1 MKFTKT
7 LAAIAAASL
16 AVSSLAVSAF
26 AADALVSMTVP
37 ENSKPQDAGQVNLW
51 ELPFDDS
58 VEAWA
63 GKVDKAVATITTEA
77 YANGA
82 LGGNTVANNGWASSD
97 QIESSE
103 AGTHQWVWDSIG
115 GLQTQDADGKSNGYF
130 KVEVWWMNALGEEGN
145 QTPATLTIDK
155 VDFYDKAGDLLAT
168 YPAAADTDTKPAEP
182 KPIQTKADISFT
194 DKKTPSYTYTVKGD
208 IDTLKV
214 DVALSADAAAAQ
226 AGWNDWCS
234 AGVAVKNP
242 DGTVKY
248 YQWGGASVNW
258 SWDVDGDNVGETK
271 DGVGTETWVGTIGAD
286 GGQISIPVVKGA
298 VVDFYCLSW
307 DKYKGVQYTFTIND
321 EEAAVKPVEPVDP
334 VDPVEPVDPPV
345 DPGKTEDP
353 AEPVAPADVKIA
365 NSGRTV
371 IDSGLVRTNIINEW
385 TGNDAD
391 VIADKAAFA
400 GANKISVKFTVTNF
414 TTPFKAWI
422 AMADSKWEC
431 QFQGEGDKRNAN
443 AKCTP
448 VEVTGNG
455 TYVVTIDLDKVID
468 GVAFISVCT
477 DLKAADGDA
486 IPTIAIDQIKINEEI
501 TVKPGEPA
509 DPTKPSKPEDPTKP
523 GESDPVKPGESDPVK
538 PGDCSGEPVNPP
550 TGAAVA
556 VIPAV
561 LAAAAVATTGIVLKK
576 RSK

>member
-7 LAAIAAASL
+7 LASIAAAAI

-26 AADALVSMTVP
+26 AADINLGKELNADELALL
-37 ENSKPQDAGQVNLW
+37 K
-51 ELPFDDS
+51 
-58 VEAWA
+58 
-63 GKVDKAVATITTEA
+63 
-77 YANGA
+77 
-82 LGGNTVANNGWASSD
+82 
-97 QIESSE
+97 
-103 AGTHQWVWDSIG
+103 
-115 GLQTQDADGKSNGYF
+115 
-130 KVEVWWMNALGEEGN
+130 
-145 QTPATLTIDK
+145 
-155 VDFYDKAGDLLAT
+155 
-168 YPAAADTDTKPAEP
+168 DTDTTFVVEYDSPNGWDDIGFGASIDEVGTWASANFKAEVGKGTLTVTVADILKKMGIESLADASYMKVEGYNETTISKVEIKAADAEKPAEP

-208 IDTLKV
+208 IDALKV
-214 DVALSADAAAAQ
+214 DVALSADAVAAG
-226 AGWNDWCS
+226 AGWNDYCS

-248 YQWGGASVNW
+248 YQWGGASIAW
-258 SWDVDGDNVGETK
+258 AWDVNGDGVGDTK
-271 DGVGTETWVGTIGAD
+271 DGVGTETWVGTICAD

-307 DKYKGVQYTFTIND
+307 DSYKGVQYTLTIND
-321 EEAAVKPVEPVDP
+321 EEAAVKPIDPVDP
-334 VDPVEPVDPPV
+334 VDPVDPA
-345 DPGKTEDP
+345 DPGETEVP
-353 AEPVAPADVKIA
+353 AEPVAPADVTIA

-371 IDSGLVRTNIINEW
+371 VDSGLVRTNIINEW

-431 QFQGEGDKRNAN
+431 QFQGEGNEVNAN

-468 GVAFISVCT
+468 GVAFIAVCT
-477 DLKAADGDA
+477 DLKAAEDDA

-501 TVKPGEPA
+501 TVKPGETTE
-509 DPTKPSKPEDPTKP
+509 PTEP
-523 GESDPVKPGESDPVK
+523 GKSDPVK

-556 VIPAV
+556 VIPAA

>member
-7 LAAIAAASL
+7 LASIAAAAI

-26 AADALVSMTVP
+26 AADINLGKELNADELALL
-37 ENSKPQDAGQVNLW
+37 K
-51 ELPFDDS
+51 
-58 VEAWA
+58 
-63 GKVDKAVATITTEA
+63 
-77 YANGA
+77 
-82 LGGNTVANNGWASSD
+82 
-97 QIESSE
+97 
-103 AGTHQWVWDSIG
+103 
-115 GLQTQDADGKSNGYF
+115 
-130 KVEVWWMNALGEEGN
+130 
-145 QTPATLTIDK
+145 
-155 VDFYDKAGDLLAT
+155 
-168 YPAAADTDTKPAEP
+168 DTDTTFVVEYDSPNGWDDIGFGASIDEIGTWASANFKAEVGKGTLTVTVADILKKMGIESLADASYMKVEGYNETTISKVEIKAADAEKPAEP

-248 YQWGGASVNW
+248 YQWGGASIAW
-258 SWDVDGDNVGETK
+258 AWDVNGDGVGDTK
-271 DGVGTETWVGTIGAD
+271 DGVGTETWVGTVGAD
-286 GGQISIPVVKGA
+286 GGQLSIPVVKGA

-307 DKYKGVQYTFTIND
+307 DAYKGVQYTLTIND
-321 EEAAVKPVEPVDP
+321 EEAAVKPGEPDPVDP
-334 VDPVEPVDPPV
+334 VDPVDPA
-345 DPGKTEDP
+345 DPGETEVP
-353 AEPVAPADVKIA
+353 AEPVAPADVTIA

-371 IDSGLVRTNIINEW
+371 VDSGLVRTNIINEW

-431 QFQGEGDKRNAN
+431 QFQGEGNEVNAN

-468 GVAFISVCT
+468 GVAFIAVCT
-477 DLKAADGDA
+477 DLKAAEDDA

-501 TVKPGEPA
+501 TVKPGETTE
-509 DPTKPSKPEDPTKP
+509 PTEP
-523 GESDPVKPGESDPVK
+523 GKSDPVK

-556 VIPAV
+556 VIPAA

>member
-1 MKFTKT
+1 
-7 LAAIAAASL
+7 
-16 AVSSLAVSAF
+16 
-26 AADALVSMTVP
+26 MTVP
-37 ENSKPQDAGQVNLW
+37 ENGKPQDAGQVNLW

-63 GKVDKAVATITTEA
+63 GKVDKAVATVTTEA

-82 LGGNTVANNGWASSD
+82 LGGNTVANDGWASSD
-97 QIESSE
+97 QVESSE
-103 AGTHQWVWDSIG
+103 AGTHEWVWDSIG
-115 GLQTQDADGKSNGYF
+115 GLQTKDADGKSNGYF

-208 IDTLKV
+208 IDTLNV

-248 YQWGGASVNW
+248 YQWGGASVTW

-307 DKYKGVQYTFTIND
+307 DTYNGVQYTLTIND
-321 EEAAVKPVEPVDP
+321 EEAAVEPGETEEPTKPGE
-334 VDPVEPVDPPV
+334 
-345 DPGKTEDP
+345 TEDP
-353 AEPVAPADVKIA
+353 AEPGESSGDVV
-365 NSGRTV
+365 N
-371 IDSGLVRTNIINEW
+371 
-385 TGNDAD
+385 
-391 VIADKAAFA
+391 
-400 GANKISVKFTVTNF
+400 
-414 TTPFKAWI
+414 
-422 AMADSKWEC
+422 
-431 QFQGEGDKRNAN
+431 
-443 AKCTP
+443 
-448 VEVTGNG
+448 
-455 TYVVTIDLDKVID
+455 
-468 GVAFISVCT
+468 
-477 DLKAADGDA
+477 
-486 IPTIAIDQIKINEEI
+486 
-501 TVKPGEPA
+501 PGE
-509 DPTKPSKPEDPTKP
+509 
-523 GESDPVKPGESDPVK
+523 
-538 PGDCSGEPVNPP
+538 CSGEPVNPP

>member
-115 GLQTQDADGKSNGYF
+115 GLQTKDADGKSNGYF

-168 YPAAADTDTKPAEP
+168 YPVAADTDTKPAEP

-194 DKKTPSYTYTVKGD
+194 DKQTPSYTYTVKGD

-214 DVALSADAAAAQ
+214 DVALSADAAAQ

-248 YQWGGASVNW
+248 YQWGGASVTW
-258 SWDVDGDNVGETK
+258 SWDVDGDTVGETK
-271 DGVGTETWVGTIGAD
+271 DGVGTETWVGTVGAD

-307 DKYKGVQYTFTIND
+307 DTYNGVQYTLTIND
-321 EEAAVKPVEPVDP
+321 EEAAVEPSEPEDPAKPGE
-334 VDPVEPVDPPV
+334 
-345 DPGKTEDP
+345 TEDP
-353 AEPVAPADVKIA
+353 AEPGESSGDVV
-365 NSGRTV
+365 N
-371 IDSGLVRTNIINEW
+371 
-385 TGNDAD
+385 
-391 VIADKAAFA
+391 
-400 GANKISVKFTVTNF
+400 
-414 TTPFKAWI
+414 
-422 AMADSKWEC
+422 
-431 QFQGEGDKRNAN
+431 
-443 AKCTP
+443 
-448 VEVTGNG
+448 
-455 TYVVTIDLDKVID
+455 
-468 GVAFISVCT
+468 
-477 DLKAADGDA
+477 
-486 IPTIAIDQIKINEEI
+486 
-501 TVKPGEPA
+501 PGE
-509 DPTKPSKPEDPTKP
+509 
-523 GESDPVKPGESDPVK
+523 
-538 PGDCSGEPVNPP
+538 CSGEPVNPP

>member
-1 MKFTKT
+1 MKFKKT
-7 LAAIAAASL
+7 LASVCAAAI

-26 AADALVSMTVP
+26 AGSITFSDTAWWTQKDLKIEDILEGNKP
-37 ENSKPQDAGQVNLW
+37 EDVESITFTSDTTFLIGYNSTKVTDEKTGSTWKQDA
-51 ELPFDDS
+51 
-58 VEAWA
+58 
-63 GKVDKAVATITTEA
+63 T
-77 YANGA
+77 
-82 LGGNTVANNGWASSD
+82 
-97 QIESSE
+97 
-103 AGTHQWVWDSIG
+103 
-115 GLQTQDADGKSNGYF
+115 
-130 KVEVWWMNALGEEGN
+130 
-145 QTPATLTIDK
+145 
-155 VDFYDKAGDLLAT
+155 
-168 YPAAADTDTKPAEP
+168 AADTYTVSDAVLAPQEIEGKTVNPAFSVMLSKGDGVDYTINWKVNLKNNDPAKP
-182 KPIQTKADISFT
+182 KPVQTKADISFT
-194 DKKTPSYTYTVKGD
+194 DGKTPSYTYTVKGD
-208 IDTLKV
+208 IDALKV
-214 DVALSADAAAAQ
+214 DVALSADAVAAG
-226 AGWNDWCS
+226 AGWNDYCS

-248 YQWGGASVNW
+248 YQWGGASIAW
-258 SWDVDGDNVGETK
+258 AWDVNGDGVGDTK
-271 DGVGTETWVGTIGAD
+271 DGVGTETWVGTICAD

-307 DKYKGVQYTFTIND
+307 DSYKGVQYTLTIND
-321 EEAAVKPVEPVDP
+321 EEATVKPIDPVDP
-334 VDPVEPVDPPV
+334 VDPVDPA
-345 DPGKTEDP
+345 DPGETEVP
-353 AEPVAPADVKIA
+353 AEPVAPADVTIA

-371 IDSGLVRTNIINEW
+371 VDSGLVRTNIINEW

-431 QFQGEGDKRNAN
+431 QFQGEGNEVNAN

-468 GVAFISVCT
+468 GVAFIAVCT
-477 DLKAADGDA
+477 DLKAAEDDA

-501 TVKPGEPA
+501 TVKPGETTE
-509 DPTKPSKPEDPTKP
+509 PTEP
-523 GESDPVKPGESDPVK
+523 GKSDPVK

-556 VIPAV
+556 VIPAA

>member
-82 LGGNTVANNGWASSD
+82 FGGNTVANNGWASSD

-115 GLQTQDADGKSNGYF
+115 GLQTKDADGKSNGYF

-214 DVALSADAAAAQ
+214 DVALSADAAAAGS
-226 AGWNDWCS
+226 GWNDWCS

-271 DGVGTETWVGTIGAD
+271 DGVGTETWVGTVGAD

-307 DKYKGVQYTFTIND
+307 DAYKGVQYTLTIND
-321 EEAAVKPVEPVDP
+321 EEAAVKPGEPDP
-334 VDPVEPVDPPV
+334 VDPVDPPV

-501 TVKPGEPA
+501 TVKPGES
-509 DPTKPSKPEDPTKP
+509 DPT
-523 GESDPVKPGESDPVK
+523 KPGESDPVK

-556 VIPAV
+556 VIPAA

>member
-7 LAAIAAASL
+7 LASVCAAAI

-26 AADALVSMTVP
+26 AGSITFSDKVWWTQKDLKIEDILEGNKP
-37 ENSKPQDAGQVNLW
+37 EDVESITFTGDTAFLIGYNSTKVTDEKTGSTWKQDA
-51 ELPFDDS
+51 
-58 VEAWA
+58 
-63 GKVDKAVATITTEA
+63 T
-77 YANGA
+77 
-82 LGGNTVANNGWASSD
+82 
-97 QIESSE
+97 
-103 AGTHQWVWDSIG
+103 
-115 GLQTQDADGKSNGYF
+115 
-130 KVEVWWMNALGEEGN
+130 
-145 QTPATLTIDK
+145 
-155 VDFYDKAGDLLAT
+155 
-168 YPAAADTDTKPAEP
+168 AADTYTVSDAVLAPQEIEGKTVNPAFSVMLSKGDGVDYTINWKVNLKNNDPAAP
-182 KPIQTKADISFT
+182 KPVQTKADISFT
-194 DKKTPSYTYTVKGD
+194 DGKTPSYTYTVKGD
-208 IDTLKV
+208 IDALKV
-214 DVALSADAAAAQ
+214 DVALSADAAAAGS
-226 AGWNDWCS
+226 GWNDYCS

-248 YQWGGASVNW
+248 YQWGGASIAW
-258 SWDVDGDNVGETK
+258 AWDVNGDGVGDTK
-271 DGVGTETWVGTIGAD
+271 DGVGTETWVGTVGAD
-286 GGQISIPVVKGA
+286 GGQLSIPVVKGA

-307 DKYKGVQYTFTIND
+307 DTYKGVQYILTIND
-321 EEAAVKPVEPVDP
+321 EEAAVKPVDPVDP
-334 VDPVEPVDPPV
+334 VDPA
-345 DPGKTEDP
+345 DPGETEVP
-353 AEPVAPADVKIA
+353 AEPVAPADVTIA

-371 IDSGLVRTNIINEW
+371 VDSGLVRTNIINEW

-431 QFQGEGDKRNAN
+431 QFQGEGNEVNAN

-468 GVAFISVCT
+468 GVAFIAVCT
-477 DLKAADGDA
+477 DLKAAEDDA

-501 TVKPGEPA
+501 TVKPGETTE
-509 DPTKPSKPEDPTKP
+509 PTEP
-523 GESDPVKPGESDPVK
+523 GKSDPVK

-556 VIPAV
+556 VIPAA
-561 LAAAAVATTGIVLKK
+561 LAAVAVATTGIVLKK

>member
-115 GLQTQDADGKSNGYF
+115 GLQTKDADGKSNGYF

-214 DVALSADAAAAQ
+214 DVALSADAAAAGS
-226 AGWNDWCS
+226 GWNDWCS

-248 YQWGGASVNW
+248 YQWGGASIAW
-258 SWDVDGDNVGETK
+258 AWDVNGDGVGDTK
-271 DGVGTETWVGTIGAD
+271 DGVGTETWVGTVGAD

-307 DKYKGVQYTFTIND
+307 DAYKGVQYTLTIND
-321 EEAAVKPVEPVDP
+321 EEAAVKPGEPDP
-334 VDPVEPVDPPV
+334 VDPVDPPV

-431 QFQGEGDKRNAN
+431 QFQGEGDERNAN

-501 TVKPGEPA
+501 TVKPGE
-509 DPTKPSKPEDPTKP
+509 
-523 GESDPVKPGESDPVK
+523 SDPVK

-556 VIPAV
+556 VIPAA
-561 LAAAAVATTGIVLKK
+561 LAAAAAATTGIVLKK

>member
-115 GLQTQDADGKSNGYF
+115 GLQTKDADGKSNGYF

-214 DVALSADAAAAQ
+214 DVALSADAAAAGS
-226 AGWNDWCS
+226 GWNDWCS

-271 DGVGTETWVGTIGAD
+271 DGVGTETWVGTVGAD

-307 DKYKGVQYTFTIND
+307 DTYNGVQYTLTIND
-321 EEAAVKPVEPVDP
+321 EEAAVEPGEPD
-334 VDPVEPVDPPV
+334 PVDPPV

-431 QFQGEGDKRNAN
+431 QFQGEGDERNAN

-501 TVKPGEPA
+501 TVKPGE
-509 DPTKPSKPEDPTKP
+509 
-523 GESDPVKPGESDPVK
+523 SDPVK

-556 VIPAV
+556 VIPAA
-561 LAAAAVATTGIVLKK
+561 LAAAAAATTGIVLKK

>member
-1 MKFTKT
+1 MNVYDINYGWNNGAVIVKTDATKDNWIQKTFGGTESDKQESKDVVFEKTGAFEVPVEFTPGPNGAFELMVT
-7 LAAIAAASL
+7 GVADN
-16 AVSSLAVSAF
+16 AF
-26 AADALVSMTVP
+26 AVESIALYSDAELV
-37 ENSKPQDAGQVNLW
+37 
-51 ELPFDDS
+51 
-58 VEAWA
+58 
-63 GKVDKAVATITTEA
+63 
-77 YANGA
+77 
-82 LGGNTVANNGWASSD
+82 
-97 QIESSE
+97 
-103 AGTHQWVWDSIG
+103 GTYG
-115 GLQTQDADGKSNGYF
+115 ADGYVKAS
-130 KVEVWWMNALGEEGN
+130 
-145 QTPATLTIDK
+145 TP
-155 VDFYDKAGDLLAT
+155 
-168 YPAAADTDTKPAEP
+168 EQP
-182 KPIQTKADISFT
+182 KPVQTKADISFT
-194 DKKTPSYTYTVKGD
+194 DGKTPSYTYTVKGD

-214 DVALSADAAAAQ
+214 DVALSADAAAAGS
-226 AGWNDWCS
+226 GWNDYCS

-248 YQWGGASVNW
+248 YQWGGASIAW
-258 SWDVDGDNVGETK
+258 AWDVNGDGVGDTK
-271 DGVGTETWVGTIGAD
+271 DGVGTETWVGTVGAD
-286 GGQISIPVVKGA
+286 GGQLSIPVVKGA

-334 VDPVEPVDPPV
+334 VDPVDPPV

-501 TVKPGEPA
+501 TVKPGE
-509 DPTKPSKPEDPTKP
+509 
-523 GESDPVKPGESDPVK
+523 SDPVK

-556 VIPAV
+556 VIPAA

>member
-1 MKFTKT
+1 MIRNSLNAKKYFMEDKKMKFTKT
-7 LAAIAAASL
+7 LASIAAAAI

-26 AADALVSMTVP
+26 AADINLGKELNADELALL
-37 ENSKPQDAGQVNLW
+37 K
-51 ELPFDDS
+51 
-58 VEAWA
+58 
-63 GKVDKAVATITTEA
+63 
-77 YANGA
+77 
-82 LGGNTVANNGWASSD
+82 
-97 QIESSE
+97 
-103 AGTHQWVWDSIG
+103 
-115 GLQTQDADGKSNGYF
+115 
-130 KVEVWWMNALGEEGN
+130 
-145 QTPATLTIDK
+145 
-155 VDFYDKAGDLLAT
+155 
-168 YPAAADTDTKPAEP
+168 DTDTTFVVEYDSPNGWDDIGFGASIDEIGTWASANFKAEVGKGTLTVTVADILKKMGIESLADASYMKVEGYNETTISKVEIKAADAEKPAEP

-258 SWDVDGDNVGETK
+258 SWDVDGDNVGETG
-271 DGVGTETWVGTIGAD
+271 DGVGTETWIGTVGAD

-307 DKYKGVQYTFTIND
+307 DTYNGVQYTLTIND
-321 EEAAVKPVEPVDP
+321 EEAAVEPGETEEPTKPGE
-334 VDPVEPVDPPV
+334 
-345 DPGKTEDP
+345 TEDP

-509 DPTKPSKPEDPTKP
+509 DPTKPGESDPTKP

-556 VIPAV
+556 VIPAA

>member
-7 LAAIAAASL
+7 LASIAAAAI

-26 AADALVSMTVP
+26 AADINLGKELNADELALL
-37 ENSKPQDAGQVNLW
+37 K
-51 ELPFDDS
+51 
-58 VEAWA
+58 
-63 GKVDKAVATITTEA
+63 
-77 YANGA
+77 
-82 LGGNTVANNGWASSD
+82 
-97 QIESSE
+97 
-103 AGTHQWVWDSIG
+103 
-115 GLQTQDADGKSNGYF
+115 
-130 KVEVWWMNALGEEGN
+130 
-145 QTPATLTIDK
+145 
-155 VDFYDKAGDLLAT
+155 
-168 YPAAADTDTKPAEP
+168 DTDTTFVVEYDSPNGWDDIGFGASIDEIGTWASANFKAEVGKGTLTVTVADILKKMGIESLADASCMKVEGYNETTISKVEIKAADAEKPADPAEP

-214 DVALSADAAAAQ
+214 DVALSADAAAAGS
-226 AGWNDWCS
+226 GWNDYCS

-271 DGVGTETWVGTIGAD
+271 DGVGTETWVGTVGAD
-286 GGQISIPVVKGA
+286 GGQLSIPVVKGA

-321 EEAAVKPVEPVDP
+321 EEAAVKPVDP

-371 IDSGLVRTNIINEW
+371 VDSGLVRTNIINEW

-556 VIPAV
+556 VIPAA

>member
-115 GLQTQDADGKSNGYF
+115 GLQTKDADGKSNGYF

-214 DVALSADAAAAQ
+214 DVALSADAAAAGS
-226 AGWNDWCS
+226 GWNDYCS

-258 SWDVDGDNVGETK
+258 YWDVDGDNVGETK
-271 DGVGTETWVGTIGAD
+271 DGVGTETWVGTVGAD
-286 GGQISIPVVKGA
+286 GGQLSIPVVKGA

-307 DKYKGVQYTFTIND
+307 DTYKGVQYTLTIND
-321 EEAAVKPVEPVDP
+321 EEAAVKPVDP
-334 VDPVEPVDPPV
+334 VDPVDPPV

-353 AEPVAPADVKIA
+353 AEPVAPADVTIA

-431 QFQGEGDKRNAN
+431 QFQGEGDERNAN

-501 TVKPGEPA
+501 TVKPGE
-509 DPTKPSKPEDPTKP
+509 
-523 GESDPVKPGESDPVK
+523 SDPVK

>member
-115 GLQTQDADGKSNGYF
+115 GLQTKDADGKSNGYF

-214 DVALSADAAAAQ
+214 DVALSADAAAAGS
-226 AGWNDWCS
+226 GWNDWCS

-248 YQWGGASVNW
+248 YQWGGAGINW
-258 SWDVDGDNVGETK
+258 PWDVDGDGVGDTK
-271 DGVGTETWVGTIGAD
+271 DGLGKDGLGTETWVGTVGAD
-286 GGQISIPVVKGA
+286 GGQLSIPVVKGA

-307 DKYKGVQYTFTIND
+307 DTYNGVQYTLTIND
-321 EEAAVKPVEPVDP
+321 EEAAVEPGEPEEPTKPGE
-334 VDPVEPVDPPV
+334 
-345 DPGKTEDP
+345 TEDP
-353 AEPVAPADVKIA
+353 AEPGESSGDV
-365 NSGRTV
+365 N
-371 IDSGLVRTNIINEW
+371 
-385 TGNDAD
+385 
-391 VIADKAAFA
+391 
-400 GANKISVKFTVTNF
+400 
-414 TTPFKAWI
+414 
-422 AMADSKWEC
+422 
-431 QFQGEGDKRNAN
+431 
-443 AKCTP
+443 
-448 VEVTGNG
+448 
-455 TYVVTIDLDKVID
+455 
-468 GVAFISVCT
+468 
-477 DLKAADGDA
+477 
-486 IPTIAIDQIKINEEI
+486 
-501 TVKPGEPA
+501 PGE
-509 DPTKPSKPEDPTKP
+509 
-523 GESDPVKPGESDPVK
+523 
-538 PGDCSGEPVNPP
+538 CSGEPVNPP

>member
-1 MKFTKT
+1 MKFKKT
-7 LAAIAAASL
+7 LASVCAAAI

-26 AADALVSMTVP
+26 AAPLADKLK
-37 ENSKPQDAGQVNLW
+37 NDNWVN
-51 ELPFDDS
+51 PRSYSVKSADITSDDLS
-58 VEAWA
+58 AVN
-63 GKVDKAVATITTEA
+63 KVVFNMNVYDIN
-77 YANGA
+77 YGWNNGA
-82 LGGNTVANNGWASSD
+82 VIVKTDATKDNWIQKTFGGTESDKQESKDVVFEKTGAFEVPVEFTPGPNGAFELMVTGVADNAFAVESIALYSD
-97 QIESSE
+97 AELV
-103 AGTHQWVWDSIG
+103 GTYG
-115 GLQTQDADGKSNGYF
+115 ADGYVKAS
-130 KVEVWWMNALGEEGN
+130 
-145 QTPATLTIDK
+145 TP
-155 VDFYDKAGDLLAT
+155 
-168 YPAAADTDTKPAEP
+168 EQP
-182 KPIQTKADISFT
+182 KPVQTKADISFT
-194 DKKTPSYTYTVKGD
+194 DGKTPSYTYTVKGD

-214 DVALSADAAAAQ
+214 DVALSADAAAAGS
-226 AGWNDWCS
+226 GWNDYCS

-248 YQWGGASVNW
+248 YQWGGASIAW
-258 SWDVDGDNVGETK
+258 AWDVNGDGVGDTK
-271 DGVGTETWVGTIGAD
+271 DGVGTETWVGTVGAD
-286 GGQISIPVVKGA
+286 GGQLSIPVVKGA

-307 DKYKGVQYTFTIND
+307 NTYKGVQYTLTIND
-321 EEAAVKPVEPVDP
+321 EEAAVKPVDP
-334 VDPVEPVDPPV
+334 VDPV

-371 IDSGLVRTNIINEW
+371 VDSGLVRTNIINEW

-477 DLKAADGDA
+477 DLKATDGDA

-509 DPTKPSKPEDPTKP
+509 DPTKP
-523 GESDPVKPGESDPVK
+523 GESDPVK

-556 VIPAV
+556 VIPAA